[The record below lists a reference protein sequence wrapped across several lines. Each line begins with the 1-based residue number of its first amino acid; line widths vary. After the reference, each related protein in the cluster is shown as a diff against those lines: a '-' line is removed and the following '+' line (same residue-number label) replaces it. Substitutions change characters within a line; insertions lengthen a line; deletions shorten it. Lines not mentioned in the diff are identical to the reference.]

1 MDSINIDGLLGSG
14 GPAQSGGDIYSDTE
28 KRNNLPPGILSRIK
42 TNEGSGSKATSPKG
56 AQGVMQLMPSIQKA
70 YGVTDPTDD
79 NQSVD
84 AAGRFVADLYKTY
97 SKKYPDADAAQLEQM
112 VVAHYNG
119 GFRAGKAI
127 GRGQEPPADETKKYM
142 MNYNR
147 QIQNESTN
155 IDDLL
160 GGAQQQSSYDETD
173 RLLKRKPAPKP
184 ETTGQVI
191 GRNARVAVNSA
202 VRAVTAGFYNPG
214 WASSDETANSP
225 VGDVVGNIAG
235 TLPYAFIP
243 GGLGAQVAIQGTR
256 GALQTKNEGGSGT
269 DVAISGAANALAPV
283 GGALIG
289 KGLAATGNA
298 IAKGARAAGGVSE
311 RGASSLLEGI
321 HPGSRA
327 AAESV
332 MTDAKVVNLYKVA
345 NDASQPIAA
354 RNAALKELE
363 TLMDLQ
369 HSYVSPAD
377 VLTQSQRTSALR
389 QAASGIG
396 NALMPN
402 AYNMGGGLYNASTRK
417 EDESWAGNFIQGY
430 LATSGVGGLGSL
442 KKEMVKAGLTDLIRM
457 SPTATKTLASL
468 GPKVQG
474 NIVKIGVDFTK
485 AQNEVYKKYGMKP
498 MTSDELAAALHS
510 VDVNDAAKVAKL
522 KNISAEIEQ
531 LHNVYGP
538 KLDAV
543 AGSLTPT
550 PKTASRSGTA
560 DATRH
565 LSQGLVNRST
575 SNEPSKKPSSMGYFD
590 PVTGKYYQGK

>member
-1 MDSINIDGLLGSG
+1 MEESYGGDLLGGSTSSNPYTHIEQRHG
-14 GPAQSGGDIYSDTE
+14 LSD
-28 KRNNLPPGILSRIK
+28 GFLSRIK
-42 TNEGSGSKATSPKG
+42 TLEGSGRYSTSPAG
-56 AQGVMQLMPSIQKA
+56 AQGSFQLMPNVRKA
-70 YGVTDPTDD
+70 FGGTDPSDD
-79 NQSVD
+79 NQSAEV
-84 AAGRFVADLYKTY
+84 AAKMLVQARTEYA
-97 SKKYPDADAAQLEQM
+97 KKYPHLSPQQMDAVLT
-112 VVAHYNG
+112 AHYNG
-119 GFRAGKAI
+119 GWKAGKAVA
-127 GRGQEPPADETKKYM
+127 RGEEPPQAETQKYM
-142 MNYNR
+142 MRYN
-147 QIQNESTN
+147 QMTGDAESHGG
-155 IDDLL
+155 DLL
-160 GGAQQQSSYDETD
+160 GGAQQQASYDETD
-173 RLLKRKPAPKP
+173 RLLKRKPAPAP
-184 ETTGQVI
+184 ETTGQAI
-191 GRNARVAVNSA
+191 GRNARVAANSA
-202 VRAVTAGFYNPG
+202 VRAATAGFYNPG

-225 VGDVVGNIAG
+225 VGDVVGNVAG

-243 GGLGAQVAIQGTR
+243 GGLGAQVAIQGAR

-289 KGLAATGNA
+289 RGLAATGNV
-298 IAKGARAAGGVSE
+298 IAKGARGIGGISE

-369 HSYVSPAD
+369 HSYVSPSD
-377 VLTQSQRTSALR
+377 VLTQSQRSSALR
-389 QAASGIG
+389 QVASGIG
-396 NALMPN
+396 DALMPN

-417 EDESWAGNFIQGY
+417 DNESWAGNFIQGY
-430 LATSGVGGLGSL
+430 LATSGVGSLGSL
-442 KKEMVKAGLTDLIRM
+442 KKEIVKASLTDLIRM

-468 GPKVQG
+468 GPKAQG

-522 KNISAEIEQ
+522 NNISAEIEQ

-543 AGSLTPT
+543 ANSLTPT
-550 PKTASRSGTA
+550 KTPKAPSRSGTA
-560 DATRH
+560 DATQH
-565 LSQGLVNRST
+565 ISQGLVNRST
-575 SNEPSKKPSSMGYFD
+575 SNEPSKKAPGMGYFD
-590 PVTGKYYQGK
+590 PITGKYYQGK